1 MLTVAGGQRG
11 GNRLLW
17 LQCSL
22 RKGKV
27 AADNKQNKPVQ
38 GNTLRKTGSAV
49 KPLY

>member
-1 MLTVAGGQRG
+1 MLTVAGTQRA

-27 AADNKQNKPVQ
+27 AADNNQNKPVQ
-38 GNTLRKTGSAV
+38 ANKLYKTGSAA